1 MERIILA
8 SASPRRREL
17 LEQLGIK
24 FDIVVSTETE
34 ENIDKSL
41 PPEAYTSELAL
52 LKAAAVGKKL
62 TELNRKN
69 SIIIAADTVVY
80 FEGKI
85 LGKPKNDVDA
95 RNMLKML
102 SDNRHEVY
110 TGICVMRL
118 KDAYTVSRSVKTS
131 VKFKSLTDAMIDGYI
146 RTQEPAD
153 KAGAYGIQG
162 MGAVLVEEINGDY
175 FNVVGLPLSCLYD
188 ILKNEFDVDIFG

>member
-1 MERIILA
+1 MERIIMA

-162 MGAVLVEEINGDY
+162 MGAVLVEEIQGDY

>member
-80 FEGKI
+80 FDGKI
-85 LGKPKNDVDA
+85 LGKPKNDADA
-95 RNMLKML
+95 RDMLKML

>member
-85 LGKPKNDVDA
+85 LGKPKNDADA
-95 RNMLKML
+95 RDMLKML

-162 MGAVLVEEINGDY
+162 MGAVLVEEIQGDY

>member
-52 LKAAAVGKKL
+52 LKAAAVGRKL

-85 LGKPKNDVDA
+85 LGKPKNEADA

-102 SDNRHEVY
+102 SDNSHEVY

-118 KDAYTVSRSVKTS
+118 KDAYTVSKSVKTY

-153 KAGAYGIQG
+153 KAGAYGIQE

>member
-34 ENIDKSL
+34 ENIEKSL

-85 LGKPKNDVDA
+85 LGKPKNEADA
-95 RNMLKML
+95 RDMLKML
-102 SDNRHEVY
+102 SDNSHEVY